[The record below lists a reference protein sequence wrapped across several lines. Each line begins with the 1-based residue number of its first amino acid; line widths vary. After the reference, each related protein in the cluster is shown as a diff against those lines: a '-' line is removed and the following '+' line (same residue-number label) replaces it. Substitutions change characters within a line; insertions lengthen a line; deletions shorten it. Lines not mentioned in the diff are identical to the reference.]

1 MKILLFLFSFMF
13 STVTLANNQK
23 PVGNFG
29 WFGVG
34 DATQISETKIY
45 WVGEFSGTFFSAE
58 ENHPLHNASVRCPAS
73 MELDLAN
80 NVQNA
85 DGYCML
91 RDLDGHK
98 SSIEWAGSGSIGDMS
113 GGWTWVSGEGPY
125 ADLVGQS
132 GGLFRGVTITNWEDG
147 MATGVAYWNWNQ

>member
-45 WVGEFSGTFFSAE
+45 WVGEFSGTFFLSKKIIHFTMHQCVVQ
-58 ENHPLHNASVRCPAS
+58 HPWS
-73 MELDLAN
+73 
-80 NVQNA
+80 
-85 DGYCML
+85 
-91 RDLDGHK
+91 
-98 SSIEWAGSGSIGDMS
+98 
-113 GGWTWVSGEGPY
+113 
-125 ADLVGQS
+125 
-132 GGLFRGVTITNWEDG
+132 
-147 MATGVAYWNWNQ
+147 